1 MAIYKRDL
9 QVEKTARTNWL
20 LYSIPGLDTMALK
33 EEIQSKIG
41 VEISLRYGMI
51 AGSLK
56 YDKDRRN
63 DIKGYQV
70 ETDFNHSRKMKTA
83 LRVLYGSK
91 ATDFSLGIKL
101 RYVPMLQDITH
112 NVKAQAGYL
121 RLRLRQAHFVK
132 KIVKCQCWEVAALD
146 FVDSDLKLSL

>member
-56 YDKDRRN
+56 Y
-63 DIKGYQV
+63 V
-70 ETDFNHSRKMKTA
+70 KTA
-83 LRVLYGSK
+83 VMIPKGIKWKRISLRVE
-91 ATDFSLGIKL
+91 
-101 RYVPMLQDITH
+101 R
-112 NVKAQAGYL
+112 
-121 RLRLRQAHFVK
+121 
-132 KIVKCQCWEVAALD
+132 
-146 FVDSDLKLSL
+146 